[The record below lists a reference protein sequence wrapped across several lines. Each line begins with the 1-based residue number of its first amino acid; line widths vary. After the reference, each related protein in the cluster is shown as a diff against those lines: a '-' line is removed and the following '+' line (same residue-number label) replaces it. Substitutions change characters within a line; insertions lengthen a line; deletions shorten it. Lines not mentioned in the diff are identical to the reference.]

1 MQFCDVVFYWLNI
14 FLRRSILGK
23 ETKGKAN
30 AQDGWNDV
38 FESKEFLTTIFI
50 EQGLAEELNNG
61 NRLKRSL
68 VPTVSRVTRRD

>member
-1 MQFCDVVFYWLNI
+1 M
-14 FLRRSILGK
+14 
-23 ETKGKAN
+23 KGKAN

>member
-1 MQFCDVVFYWLNI
+1 MK
-14 FLRRSILGK
+14 RK

>member
-1 MQFCDVVFYWLNI
+1 M
-14 FLRRSILGK
+14 
-23 ETKGKAN
+23 
-30 AQDGWNDV
+30 

-68 VPTVSRVTRRD
+68 VPTVSRVTRRDFPSVEAIVSHVNRNLSINEFDLGH